1 MRRKDGTQ
9 GLKLPYWFP
18 GGPGPH
24 LPLARPA
31 GRCWWLGR
39 ESRAASTQRAPRT
52 PGPPSSSQRGSGT
65 RRSSGPESGG
75 RWTEAGKGG
84 GREGREGAPLCP
96 MPSTRARKAAAR
108 DKPAGLGMSFTI
120 VVSHTV
126 GCMRNSR
133 AWGVPC
139 WILQRVTDTLE
150 VHRIMRAK
158 PSTWGNKFG

>member
-1 MRRKDGTQ
+1 MAGKRRQ
-9 GLKLPYWFP
+9 
-18 GGPGPH
+18 
-24 LPLARPA
+24 
-31 GRCWWLGR
+31 
-39 ESRAASTQRAPRT
+39 
-52 PGPPSSSQRGSGT
+52 SSQYPKSTPDAWTPFFLSAWIRNMAKLWT
-65 RRSSGPESGG
+65 RESGG

-84 GREGREGAPLCP
+84 GREGREGALLCP
-96 MPSTRARKAAAR
+96 MPSTRAGKAAAR
-108 DKPAGLGMSFTI
+108 NKPAGLGMSFTT

-139 WILQRVTDTLE
+139 RILQRVTDTLE